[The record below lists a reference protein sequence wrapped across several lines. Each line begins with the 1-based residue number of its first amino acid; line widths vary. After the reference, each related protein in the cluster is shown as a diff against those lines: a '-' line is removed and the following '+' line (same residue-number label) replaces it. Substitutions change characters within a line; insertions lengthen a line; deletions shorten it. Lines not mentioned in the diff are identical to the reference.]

1 MPAVLRRS
9 VPILTTTISPIRQ
22 EEPLNGKQT
31 QSAIKLLS
39 IGLALATGLSVALIG
54 CNRQTDKSTASKSE
68 KKFAFVTNN
77 VSEFWKQAAAGVH
90 KYNKEAGVNVEV
102 KSPVNGK
109 VEEQNQIIED
119 LVAQG
124 YDGIAVSVIAPNDQ
138 VNNVDK
144 AAAKTNVICFDS
156 DCPKSTRLA
165 YVGTDNFD
173 AGKTLGERIVKLL
186 PNGGQMAVF
195 VGTFSADN
203 AKQRLDGI
211 KDAIKGHNI
220 EIAIQ
225 KEDQVDQNKARTNV
239 EDVLNGYPDI
249 KLLCG
254 LWSYNGTAIAKAIDA
269 SGKKGKILAA
279 VFDGDDGTL
288 EGIQNGTLACTVV
301 QEPFEEGY
309 QSAKLLNELATK
321 GKSVLPSPAVI
332 KTGVELIDAQNIAD
346 YKKRVGEMT
355 KQ

>member
-1 MPAVLRRS
+1 MNFNRGRIWAKRLVVGCCGL
-9 VPILTTTISPIRQ
+9 VVVT
-22 EEPLNGKQT
+22 
-31 QSAIKLLS
+31 AA
-39 IGLALATGLSVALIG
+39 GLAG
-54 CNRQTDKSTASKSE
+54 CNRESSTSTGTKTE
-68 KKFAFVTNN
+68 KRFAFVTNN

-109 VEEQNQIIED
+109 VEEQNQILED
-119 LVAQG
+119 LIAQG
-124 YDGIAVSVIAPNDQ
+124 YDGIAVSVIAPDDQ
-138 VNNVDK
+138 VAIMNK
-144 AAAKTNVICFDS
+144 ASAKTNVICFDS
-156 DCPKSTRLA
+156 DCPKSNRLA

-186 PNGGQMAVF
+186 PDGGKMAVF
-195 VGTFSADN
+195 VGTFAADN

-211 KDAIKGHNI
+211 KEAIKGHNI
-220 EIAIQ
+220 DIAIQ

-269 SGKKGKILAA
+269 SGKKGKVLAA
-279 VFDGDDGTL
+279 VFDGDPGTL

-309 QSAKLLNELATK
+309 LSSKLINELATK
-321 GKSVLPSPAVI
+321 GKSALPNPPVI
-332 KTGVELIDAQNIAD
+332 KTGVELIDAHNIAD
-346 YKKRVGEMT
+346 YQKRVEEMT